1 MDETQEKNMNED
13 LKYLYRVTRDITD
26 GLILID
32 EKGTIVYVNPSA
44 ERILNN
50 PELEQGIKYAS
61 FMLRDQKGVND
72 EFHQYVVDSIH
83 DRKNEH
89 TGLLRYTC
97 PDGDM
102 RVLRVVSSF
111 AYDEERTRTIGI
123 ILQFSDITKLHE
135 VQQKYNDSTI
145 LLVALL
151 AMLAIWNFA
160 CAIWG
165 RMGRPI
171 PAYVMTVVIEVM
183 GALGS
188 LLIIKKTSI
197 TAADF
202 GLSFKGAGKAV
213 LIDAIFTGIVL
224 AGMIVAKLVLLKLKP
239 DAFGT
244 DAPFFYFRAWG
255 LSETLYPFTVV
266 VQEFLT
272 RGAVQGSIRRVL
284 PEKYAVP
291 VAILLSSIFFGA
303 LHIYL
308 GVAFMV
314 GAFLLLSVFGIIY
327 QKQKTIWGLCIPH
340 YFLGLSLKIIFGI
353 GA

>member
-1 MDETQEKNMNED
+1 MNED

-44 ERILNN
+44 QRILNN
-50 PELEQGIKYAS
+50 PALKQGIKYAS
-61 FMLRDQKGVND
+61 FMINDQEGVND
-72 EFHQYVVDSIH
+72 EFHEYVVDSIH
-83 DRKNEH
+83 ERKNEH
-89 TGLLRYTC
+89 TGLLRYIC
-97 PDGDM
+97 PDGNK

-111 AYDEERTRTIGI
+111 AYDEEGKNTIGV
-123 ILQFSDITKLHE
+123 ILQFSDVTKLHE

-151 AMLAIWNFA
+151 AMLAMWNFA
-160 CAIWG
+160 CAVWEL
-165 RMGRPI
+165 MGRPI
-171 PAYVMTVVIEVM
+171 PAHVMTVVIEAM

-213 LIDAIFTGIVL
+213 AIDTVFTAIVL
-224 AGMIVAKLVLLKLKP
+224 AGMIAVKFLILKLRP

-244 DAPFFYFRAWG
+244 GAPFFYFRAWG
-255 LSETLYPFTVV
+255 PSETLYPLTVV
-266 VQEFLT
+266 IQEFLT

-291 VAILLSSIFFGA
+291 VAILLSSVFFGA

-314 GAFLLLSVFGIIY
+314 GAFLLLSVFGVIY

-353 GA
+353 GI

>member
-1 MDETQEKNMNED
+1 MNED
-13 LKYLYRVTRDITD
+13 FKYLYRVTRDITD

-32 EKGTIVYVNPSA
+32 EKGTVVYVNPSA
-44 ERILNN
+44 QRILNN
-50 PELEQGIKYAS
+50 PLLEQGIKYAA
-61 FMLRDQKGVND
+61 FMVKDQKGVND
-72 EFHQYVVDSIH
+72 DFHQYVVDSIH
-83 DRKNEH
+83 DRVNEH
-89 TGLLRYTC
+89 TGLLHYTC
-97 PDGDM
+97 PDGTK

-111 AYDEERTRTIGI
+111 AYDEEKTKTIGI
-123 ILQFSDITKLHE
+123 ILQFTDVTRLHE

-160 CAIWG
+160 CAVWELA
-165 RMGRPI
+165 GRPV
-171 PAYVMTVVIEVM
+171 PGYVMTMMIEIM
-183 GALGS
+183 GAFGS

-202 GLSFKGAGKAV
+202 GLSFKGAGKA
-213 LIDAIFTGIVL
+213 IFTDAFFTAIVL
-224 AGMIVAKLVLLKLKP
+224 AGMIIAKLLIIKMRP
-239 DAFGT
+239 GAFG
-244 DAPFFYFRAWG
+244 AGEPFFYFRAWG
-255 LSETLYPFTVV
+255 LSETLYPLTVV

-291 VAILLSSIFFGA
+291 VAIMLSSLFFGA

-340 YFLGLSLKIIFGI
+340 YFLGLSLKIIFGV
-353 GA
+353 GL

>member
-1 MDETQEKNMNED
+1 MNED

-32 EKGTIVYVNPSA
+32 ETGTIVYVNPSA
-44 ERILNN
+44 KRILNN
-50 PELEQGIKYAS
+50 PALEQGIKYAS
-61 FMLRDQKGVND
+61 FMIKDQKGVND

-97 PDGDM
+97 PDGNK
-102 RVLRVVSSF
+102 RVLRIVSSF
-111 AYDEERTRTIGI
+111 AYDEEGIKTIGI
-123 ILQFSDITKLHE
+123 ILQFSDVTKLHE

-160 CAIWG
+160 CAVWEL
-165 RMGRPI
+165 MGRPV

-202 GLSFKGAGKAV
+202 GLSFKGAGRAV
-213 LIDAIFTGIVL
+213 VIDTVFTAVTL
-224 AGMIVAKLVLLKLKP
+224 TGMIAVKLLILKFRP
-239 DAFGT
+239 DVFGT

-255 LSETLYPFTVV
+255 LSETLYPLTVV
-266 VQEFLT
+266 IQEFLT

-291 VAILLSSIFFGA
+291 AAILLSSIFFGA

-314 GAFLLLSVFGIIY
+314 GAFLLLSVFGVIY

-353 GA
+353 GV